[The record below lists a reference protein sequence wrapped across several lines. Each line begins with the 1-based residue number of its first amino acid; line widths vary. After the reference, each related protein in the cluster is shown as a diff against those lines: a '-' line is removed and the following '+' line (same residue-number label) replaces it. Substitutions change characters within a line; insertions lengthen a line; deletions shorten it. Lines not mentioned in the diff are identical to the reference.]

1 MEVRPQAGELLEQEC
16 EALQL
21 EVHVDLPQV
30 EAALWHLD
38 GQCFPNLEL
47 YHAHTC
53 QKDVVLLHP
62 QAQLVHLGLGK
73 RQCTAHHADS
83 SA

>member
-1 MEVRPQAGELLEQEC
+1 MEVRTQAGELLEQEC

-21 EVHVDLPQV
+21 EVHVDLLQV

-38 GQCFPNLEL
+38 AHRFPNLQL
-47 YHAHTC
+47 CHVHTC
-53 QKDVVLLHP
+53 QKDVVLLHR
-62 QAQLVHLGLGK
+62 QARLVHLGLGK
-73 RQCTAHHADS
+73 MQCMAHHADS